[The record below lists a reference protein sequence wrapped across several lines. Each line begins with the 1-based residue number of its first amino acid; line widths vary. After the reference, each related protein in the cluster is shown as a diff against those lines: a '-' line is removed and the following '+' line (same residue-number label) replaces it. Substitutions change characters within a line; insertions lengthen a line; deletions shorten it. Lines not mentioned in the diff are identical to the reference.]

1 MFVAREKEL
10 FELKN
15 QFTSE
20 KKSVVLIYG
29 KRRVGKSTLI
39 KEAAKNFDGI
49 VINHLCVKSTFEGN
63 LSLLVRSVTM
73 ALNFPKMEFSTIFD
87 LFDFL
92 KMQNKKILLVL
103 DEYQYF
109 KESKKDFELDSLMQ
123 SIVDNLPENIKI
135 VFCGSYI
142 SIMKELLEESNPL
155 FGRFTKII
163 RIEEFDYYDSAKFY
177 PNLSVR
183 EKIRFYSVF
192 GGSPYVLSNLDYSK
206 TLEENIQNL
215 LINQDSL
222 LRTYIESVMLKEIQK
237 SFDIRILE
245 IIANGKKRYK
255 EISNLLNSQDNGLL
269 DKQLKNLINMET
281 VEKVFPINK
290 ANDKKKQFYEIKD
303 NLMRFYFSYI
313 FANDSLISKFG
324 EKVFF
329 ENKISVSLNTFVS
342 FRFEGI
348 VNQYFKIQAHSGNLK
363 TIEDFGSFWY
373 DDKKSGKN
381 GQFDCVLKEND
392 GYDFYEVKFY
402 EKPMTLFECEQ
413 EEKQV
418 RDLVDLSC
426 KKIGFVCS
434 SGFDFESEK
443 YELITGEDLYTTKRI
458 EK

>member
-1 MFVAREKEL
+1 MFIAREKEL
-10 FELKN
+10 SELKQHFSSN
-15 QFTSE
+15 
-20 KKSVVLIYG
+20 KKSAVLIYG

-39 KEAAKNFDGI
+39 KEASKDFDGT

-63 LSLLVRSVTM
+63 LALLSRSVSM
-73 ALNFPKMEFSTIFD
+73 ALNFPKIDFPSIFD

-92 KMQNKKILLVL
+92 KMQNKKILLIL

-123 SIVDNLPENIKI
+123 SIIDNLSENIKI

-142 SIMKELLEESNPL
+142 SVMKELMEESNPL
-155 FGRFTKII
+155 FGRLTKII
-163 RIEEFDYYDSAKFY
+163 RIEELDYYDSAKFY
-177 PNLSVR
+177 PNFSVR

-206 TLEENIQNL
+206 SLEENIQNL
-215 LINQDSL
+215 MVNQDSL
-222 LRTYIESVMLKEIQK
+222 LRTYIENVMLKEIQK

-245 IIANGKKRYK
+245 VIANGKKRYK
-255 EISNLLNSQDNGLL
+255 EIVNFLGGSDSGLL
-269 DKQLKNLINMET
+269 DKQLKNLISMET
-281 VEKVFPINK
+281 VEKIFPINK
-290 ANDKKKQFYEIKD
+290 ADDKKKQFYEIKD

-329 ENKISVSLNTFVS
+329 ENKIAPSLNTFIS

-348 VNQYFKIQAHSGNLK
+348 VNQYFKRQAHSGKLNN
-363 TIEDFGSFWY
+363 IEDFGSFWY

-392 GYDFYEVKFY
+392 GYNFYEVKFY
-402 EKPMTLFECEQ
+402 NHPMTLSECQE

-418 RDLVDLSC
+418 RDLVSISC
-426 KKIGFVCS
+426 RKIGFVCS
-434 SGFDFESEK
+434 GGFDFKSEN
-443 YELITGEDLYTTKRI
+443 YELLTGENLF
-458 EK
+458 E